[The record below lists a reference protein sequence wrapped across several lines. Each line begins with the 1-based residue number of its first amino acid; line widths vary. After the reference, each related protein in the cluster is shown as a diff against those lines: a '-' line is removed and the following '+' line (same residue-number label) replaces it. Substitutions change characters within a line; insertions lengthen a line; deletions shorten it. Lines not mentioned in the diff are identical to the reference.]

1 MSAIPLRA
9 WTFLP
14 LLALLAACEMASQ
27 LQQQVSARIGGARG
41 GLDPAG
47 SPVPFRW
54 LDDGTLLVA
63 PKTGEQSLADFGNY
77 LGRAFQ
83 KEGRAQLAIW
93 DDEAA
98 WNRYAQGG
106 ADDEAVLAHK
116 LAEYVKDLEA
126 PDPVDRF
133 LVFDRGGTV
142 SYQRDFRS
150 WPLTEMD

>member
-1 MSAIPLRA
+1 MSATPFRA
-9 WTFLP
+9 WTLLA
-14 LLALLAACEMASQ
+14 LLALLAACELASQ
-27 LQQQVSARIGGARG
+27 LRQQVSTRTGMRG

-63 PKTGEQSLADFGNY
+63 PKTGEQSLADLGNS
-77 LGRAFQ
+77 LGRGFQ
-83 KEGRAQLAIW
+83 NSERVQLAIW

-98 WNRYAQGG
+98 WSRYSQGG
-106 ADDEAVLAHK
+106 AEDEAVLAHK
-116 LAEYVKDLEA
+116 LAEYVKDSTA

-133 LVFDRGGTV
+133 LVFDRSGTV
-142 SYQRDFRS
+142 AYQRDFRA